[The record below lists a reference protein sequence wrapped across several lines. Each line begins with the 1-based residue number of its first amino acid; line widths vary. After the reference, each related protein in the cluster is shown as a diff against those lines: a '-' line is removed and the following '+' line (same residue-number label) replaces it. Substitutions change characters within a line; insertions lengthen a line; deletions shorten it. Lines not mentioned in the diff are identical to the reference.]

1 MTRPFQGLD
10 PKSSVTNEPS
20 QGSGSAWLGDPKPRL
35 GLGLGLGLAWAWLGS
50 VSSLKFLA
58 QLGLVSS
65 ASSDYRTTILFI
77 ETPLHLTR
85 LRALNEPSPCP
96 VSARSLPNTGSACW
110 RHCQKE
116 ICFSSTSQKEAHD
129 ADTEGCSLQRVIIR
143 PISIQKY

>member
-1 MTRPFQGLD
+1 MTRPFQGLH
-10 PKSSVTNEPS
+10 PKSSVTNEPN
-20 QGSGSAWLGDPKPRL
+20 QGSGSARLGDPKPKARL
-35 GLGLGLGLAWAWLGS
+35 GLGLGLPWLG
-50 VSSLKFLA
+50 VEPKILA

-129 ADTEGCSLQRVIIR
+129 ADTEGCSLQEGNNK
-143 PISIQKY
+143 SD